1 MLKSCPAQ
9 EYFANVSFLPQPLEN
24 INTGVCSF
32 VIADCVPSAG
42 FVCVLVVFV
51 CMRDNLHP
59 SRLRSI
65 KIYVLFDTMRDLPTQ
80 RGVNYFAILGDIPP

>member
-42 FVCVLVVFV
+42 LVCGVVV
-51 CMRDNLHP
+51 CMRDNLHGVHFP
-59 SRLRSI
+59 SI
-65 KIYVLFDTMRDLPTQ
+65 TIYVLFDTMRDLPT
-80 RGVNYFAILGDIPP
+80 